1 MPPRQP
7 CFWLEPL
14 QPQRPACLSAQEQ
27 QWCAALPALQQPR
40 YRSSRSQLRHH
51 LANLLACDPLAV
63 PLHSPPGQAPR
74 LEAGFGF
81 VSISHSQQQLLTAWS
96 PWPIGVDLEWEQR
109 ALQAEPLACRFFPPR
124 EWQHLAALAPEARRL
139 AVLESWVRKEAAIKW
154 RGSGIAQDLRHWYWD
169 GERAALI
176 HLQQGWQ
183 PTSLC
188 QRRQGWLCGLVGE
201 AVCQGIWG

>member
-14 QPQRPACLSAQEQ
+14 PLQQPACLSAAEQ
-27 QWCAALPALQQPR
+27 QWCAALPLLQQPR
-40 YRSSRSQLRHH
+40 YSSSRSQLRRH
-51 LANLLACDPLAV
+51 LAALWACEPEAV
-63 PLHSPPGQAPR
+63 PLHSPPGQVPR
-74 LEAGFGF
+74 LAEGHGF

-109 ALQAEPLACRFFPPR
+109 PLQAEPLARRFFPPQ
-124 EWQHLAALAPEARRL
+124 EWQRLAALEPPLRRQ

-154 RGSGIAQDLRHWYWD
+154 RGTGIAQDLRHWCWD
-169 GERAALI
+169 SHREALI

-183 PTSLC
+183 PTSIC
-188 QRRQGWLCGLVGE
+188 RREQGWLCGLAGD
-201 AVCQGIWG
+201 AVSQGIWG